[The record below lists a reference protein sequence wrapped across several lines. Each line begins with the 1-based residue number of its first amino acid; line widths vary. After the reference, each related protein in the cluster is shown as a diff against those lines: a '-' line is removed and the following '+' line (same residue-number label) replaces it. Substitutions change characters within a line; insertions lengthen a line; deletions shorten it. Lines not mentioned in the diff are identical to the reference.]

1 MAAAATSLIL
11 EPELAQYLP
20 RFLTRL
26 ESLLRGLHGPHVHAH
41 PAWATAATAGGLGPP
56 AAITIARS
64 TDGFTPIET
73 IPYLEGLVVEML
85 ERLYAPEGS
94 SGGGGAAAGA
104 GAGAGGGGGGAG
116 VGGGGGE
123 GGGAGRGATAA
134 GAPPVSVVVTILELM
149 PSQLLAGMMPSIAI
163 GYCSLLQ

>member
-1 MAAAATSLIL
+1 LNIECVAAAAAATSLIL

-94 SGGGGAAAGA
+94 GGGGSGSGGGGGGGGAAAG
-104 GAGAGGGGGGAG
+104 GGGAGGGGGGTAG
-116 VGGGGGE
+116 GLRIE
-123 GGGAGRGATAA
+123 YTAETATLADLRTM
-134 GAPPVSVVVTILELM
+134 V
-149 PSQLLAGMMPSIAI
+149 QLLLP
-163 GYCSLLQ
+163 

>member
-1 MAAAATSLIL
+1 LNIECVAAAAAATSLIL

-94 SGGGGAAAGA
+94 GGGGSGSGGGTRA
-104 GAGAGGGGGGAG
+104 
-116 VGGGGGE
+116 
-123 GGGAGRGATAA
+123 
-134 GAPPVSVVVTILELM
+134 SVAVQCNSTQHFSHTTYALT
-149 PSQLLAGMMPSIAI
+149 QT
-163 GYCSLLQ
+163 QH